1 MPFYVMSRH
10 LISRHVMLYMLNI
23 TQSLITSQSL
33 NIIIYVYL
41 SFLYLL
47 IDGPIYL
54 PFHTPSILAII
65 LSGWNSHAL
74 LKKRTDRPNGFPGW
88 DVLYVRKMSGHMF
101 WTHYLGVDF
110 GPLVL
115 LLHPSTT
122 SLSLESE
129 RILCRFFRETDRT
142 SSKPTT
148 SHKITR
154 FCKNL
159 ISTIK
164 YRQKSHI
171 ADHLKNLDLSENN
184 VPPKSTG
191 ISSYL
196 PPKIV
201 LFGVM
206 HTPFS
211 DIPIEHLSHCSC
223 TLPRGFFLSVAVVP
237 SKHAPTAAGKVPRD
251 PGQKCQGQNS
261 KWRV

>member
-1 MPFYVMSRH
+1 MHIHIHIHIHIQIHIHIHICIDVKICACLDMCYDCQAMPFYVMSHH

-33 NIIIYVYL
+33 KIKIYVYL

-65 LSGWNSHAL
+65 LPGSNSHGL

-129 RILCRFFRETDRT
+129 RILCRFCRETDQT

-159 ISTIK
+159 ISTIEI
-164 YRQKSHI
+164 Q
-171 ADHLKNLDLSENN
+171 A
-184 VPPKSTG
+184 
-191 ISSYL
+191 
-196 PPKIV
+196 KITHCRSFET
-201 LFGVM
+201 FGFV
-206 HTPFS
+206 
-211 DIPIEHLSHCSC
+211 
-223 TLPRGFFLSVAVVP
+223 
-237 SKHAPTAAGKVPRD
+237 
-251 PGQKCQGQNS
+251 
-261 KWRV
+261 